1 MIIKHSGNS
10 DTCIIYAHGLGS
22 NKMES
27 LSLVQCLQKLNYH
40 ICAFDFS
47 GSGKSDGDFTTYGLR
62 EQDDINAI
70 LTWLDAS
77 RLYMRYV
84 LWGRSMGGAS
94 IILSQSRNLNKKV
107 QCMVLDSP
115 FSSFERA
122 AVEVA
127 SKFSLVPEGVL
138 NFLIEPIK

>member
-1 MIIKHSGNS
+1 MIIKHTYS

-27 LSLVQCLQKLNYH
+27 LSLVQCAQKTHYH

-77 RLYMRYV
+77 RLYLRYV

-107 QCMVLDSP
+107 QCIVLDSP

-122 AVEVA
+122 AV
-127 SKFSLVPEGVL
+127 
-138 NFLIEPIK
+138 